1 MRVVVI
7 LFLFFSTHLAFAG
20 SSGQKQ
26 AIRATVR
33 ENLATVKGCY
43 TDAIK
48 RNPNLAGKVVLE
60 WDVDDTGAVKR
71 ALVKSSTL
79 NDAATETCMIDKL
92 KATRFTPAP
101 KGVTTNIIYPFI
113 FAKTK

>member
-26 AIRATVR
+26 A
-33 ENLATVKGCY
+33 
-43 TDAIK
+43 
-48 RNPNLAGKVVLE
+48 
-60 WDVDDTGAVKR
+60 
-71 ALVKSSTL
+71 
-79 NDAATETCMIDKL
+79 
-92 KATRFTPAP
+92 TRFTPAP

-113 FAKTK
+113 FAKAK